1 MVRAGASTCRRSTA
15 DVTAST
21 RSISVL
27 AQASPTAHVSAGDP
41 PFLIVQGTD
50 DQVVPMTQS
59 EQLAAQLRTD
69 QVPVDLVMVAGGRH
83 GLETP
88 GENPTPPAIAALITA
103 YLVQTL
109 HG

>member
-1 MVRAGASTCRRSTA
+1 MIRRVFGAAPGRSNP
-15 DVTAST
+15 
-21 RSISVL
+21 VL
-27 AQASPTAHVSAGDP
+27 TQASPVTHVAAGDP

-59 EQLAAQLRTD
+59 EQLASQLRAD
-69 QVPVDLVMVAGGRH
+69 HVPVDLVMVDGGRH

-88 GENPTPPAIAALITA
+88 GENPSPPAIAALVTS